1 MIEQLVA
8 KVFAARDA
16 AHLAHW
22 STSSYSEHRAL
33 EHFYTEVVSITDR
46 LVECYQG
53 AFEKLSKIEL
63 EHAKS
68 TPAELLAEQAVW
80 LQQNLDVL
88 SRDLAPLENIVAELL
103 ELYLSTLY
111 KLNNLR

>member
-8 KVFAARDA
+8 KVFAARDV

-22 STSSYSEHRAL
+22 STGSYSEHVAL
-33 EHFYTEVVSITDR
+33 AHFYAEVVEITDR
-46 LVECYQG
+46 IVECYQG
-53 AFEKLSKIEL
+53 AFEKLSKVEL
-63 EHAKS
+63 EHSKS

-80 LQQNLDVL
+80 LQQNLDAL

>member
-22 STSSYSEHRAL
+22 STGSYSEHVAL
-33 EHFYTEVVSITDR
+33 AHFYAEVVEITDR
-46 LVECYQG
+46 VVECYQG
-53 AFEKLSKIEL
+53 AFEKLPKVEL
-63 EHAKS
+63 EHSKS

-80 LQQNLDVL
+80 LQQNLDTL